1 MSFFDELDSG
11 LTARELAL
19 VRDTERFCAEVL
31 APRLAQARSRGEP
44 CERTV
49 TAQWAALG
57 MLGLQVPEEGGGFGA
72 SFLCKVRVAQTMAGH
87 GFAAAFCLNNMQGMA
102 TRLWRHGSAVQ
113 KERLLP
119 GLLAGRLI
127 GAPAMSEPTA
137 GSDLTQL
144 RSQAVRTE
152 GGWLLDGSKAWVS
165 NGAIANLLMVL
176 ARTTADD
183 GSQAIAGFL
192 VEPEAGQAFAATPH
206 ELPGAM
212 EFRLAEIRFE
222 RHFVPDWA
230 LIHAP
235 GEAFRASMEA
245 INAARVHVAAMCTGS
260 LHAALCTA
268 VAYCGQRTAF
278 GKPLLA
284 HQGLQWAL
292 ADVAAR
298 LEAAN
303 ALVVK
308 AARRIDAGTCGP
320 ELAASAKKIAV
331 ETATE
336 GIEQC
341 IRAMG
346 AVGATAPNGLVALA
360 SEVRLAA
367 FADGSTEMLNDRI
380 GRGLAAAY
388 PSAPARGEQQGTQQ
402 P

>member
-1 MSFFDELDSG
+1 MFFPERDRRLRFPNELHG
-11 LTARELAL
+11 L
-19 VRDTERFCAEVL
+19 
-31 APRLAQARSRGEP
+31 G
-44 CERTV
+44 
-49 TAQWAALG
+49 
-57 MLGLQVPEEGGGFGA
+57 
-72 SFLCKVRVAQTMAGH
+72 
-87 GFAAAFCLNNMQGMA
+87 
-102 TRLWRHGSAVQ
+102 
-113 KERLLP
+113 
-119 GLLAGRLI
+119 
-127 GAPAMSEPTA
+127 
-137 GSDLTQL
+137 
-144 RSQAVRTE
+144 
-152 GGWLLDGSKAWVS
+152 
-165 NGAIANLLMVL
+165 
-176 ARTTADD
+176 
-183 GSQAIAGFL
+183 
-192 VEPEAGQAFAATPH
+192 
-206 ELPGAM
+206 
-212 EFRLAEIRFE
+212 LAEIAFE

-268 VAYCGQRTAF
+268 VAYCGRRTAF
-278 GKPLLA
+278 GQPLLA

-292 ADVAAR
+292 TEVAAR

-331 ETATE
+331 QTATE

-346 AVGATAPNGLVALA
+346 AVGATAPSGLVALA

-388 PSAPARGEQQGTQQ
+388 PSAPARGEQQGTKQ